1 MNLTLIA
8 NMLRIMQ
15 KLTVVF
21 YTVMCLYSCQ
31 NNHLSNVYTN
41 FMQSNEDIIHQKLV
55 LETSNLVQVKYNQKT
70 SSQNQNKVIILI
82 NTECSFCIKEVKA
95 WDALIE
101 NDHFFRKMQVIFIAD
116 GKQTDY
122 FTYVVNSC
130 KSNFEVYI
138 DSLKHFTD
146 KNKLNA
152 YPNETFLLNP
162 VNEII
167 LIGTPLYNPQIK
179 RLYRYLYHCQNNK
192 RL

>member
-1 MNLTLIA
+1 M
-8 NMLRIMQ
+8 
-15 KLTVVF
+15 
-21 YTVMCLYSCQ
+21 
-31 NNHLSNVYTN
+31 
-41 FMQSNEDIIHQKLV
+41 
-55 LETSNLVQVKYNQKT
+55 
-70 SSQNQNKVIILI
+70 
-82 NTECSFCIKEVKA
+82 KA

-101 NDHFFRKMQVIFIAD
+101 NDHFFRKMQVVFIAD
-116 GKQTDY
+116 GEQTDY

-179 RLYRYLYHCQNNK
+179 RLYRYLYHSKTIKSIVKDKIIIQTSYLHKILADENTINNPASSNCLFYK
-192 RL
+192 RICPGTNRIPNGRF